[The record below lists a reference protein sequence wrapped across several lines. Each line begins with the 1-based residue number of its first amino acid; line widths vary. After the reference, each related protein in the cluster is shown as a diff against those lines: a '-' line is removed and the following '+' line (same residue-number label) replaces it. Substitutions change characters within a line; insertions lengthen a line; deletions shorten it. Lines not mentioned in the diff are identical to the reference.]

1 MGDVLKKNS
10 FQTINNLSISGG
22 NEIVRYFV
30 NVGYTSQSGLFRED
44 PGYDYRTNSRSDRY
58 QFPFERRCQC
68 VENLVLSL
76 GLGGII
82 QDKTYP
88 GTASDEIFAQMRQV
102 SPIQMPRQNP
112 DGTPGSAGSAVYL
125 NRGRS
130 PRKAAIPNSS
140 STRCRERSICRGTS
154 PRW

>member
-58 QFPFERRCQC
+58 NFRSN
-68 VENLVLSL
+68 VDVNVS
-76 GLGGII
+76 
-82 QDKTYP
+82 KT
-88 GTASDEIFAQMRQV
+88 SF
-102 SPIQMPRQNP
+102 
-112 DGTPGSAGSAVYL
+112 
-125 NRGRS
+125 
-130 PRKAAIPNSS
+130 
-140 STRCRERSICRGTS
+140 
-154 PRW
+154 